1 VGRGGARATAEAQ
14 PLPSFCAGELG
25 SLRAEG
31 GTPAADR
38 ASWGGFRPSDR
49 DRHSRA
55 LEQEEHSM
63 DPRFS
68 RPKSGGVLEMIGN
81 TPLLPIR
88 KLNPNPKVELWAKV
102 EGCNPGGSIKDRIG
116 LSMIEAAEEAG
127 QLEPEMTILEAT
139 SGNTGI
145 GLALVSAVK
154 GYKLLLTMSEAVSVE
169 RRKIL
174 AAFGAEFLLTP
185 GHLGTD
191 GAIERAYDLADQQ
204 PDRYLL
210 VDQYNNP
217 ANPLA
222 HYHGTAPEIWEQ
234 TGGRVTHFVGALG
247 TTGTVMGCSRR
258 LKELNPEI
266 RVIAVEPHLGHKI
279 QGLKSLKEAYVPGI
293 FDKRL
298 VDQKVNV
305 ADEDAFATARLFA
318 KAEGL
323 LVGMSSGAAVFAA
336 LELARSLE
344 RGLVVLILPDFGERY
359 LSTNLFTA

>member
-1 VGRGGARATAEAQ
+1 
-14 PLPSFCAGELG
+14 LDPSF
-25 SLRAEG
+25 
-31 GTPAADR
+31 
-38 ASWGGFRPSDR
+38 
-49 DRHSRA
+49 SRR
-55 LEQEEHSM
+55 
-63 DPRFS
+63 RFES
-68 RPKSGGVLEMIGN
+68 VVEMIGN

-88 KLNPNPKVELWAKV
+88 KLNPNPGVELWGKL
-102 EGCNPGGSIKDRIG
+102 EGCNPGGSIKDRIA

-127 QLEPEMTILEAT
+127 QLKPGMTILEAT

-174 AAFGAEFLLTP
+174 AAYGAEFLLTP
-185 GHLGTD
+185 GDLGTD
-191 GAIERAYDLADQQ
+191 GAIERAYDLADQN

-222 HYHGTAPEIWEQ
+222 HYNGTAPEIWEQ
-234 TGGRVTHFVGALG
+234 TEGRVTHFVASLG

-258 LKELNPEI
+258 LKELKPEI
-266 RVIAVEPHLGHKI
+266 QVVAVEPHLGHKI

-298 VDQKVNV
+298 VDQKINV
-305 ADEDAFATARLFA
+305 ADDDAFETARRFA
-318 KAEGL
+318 KAEGM
-323 LVGMSSGAAVFAA
+323 LVGMSAGAAVFEA
-336 LELARSLE
+336 LELSKTLE
-344 RGLVVLILPDFGERY
+344 QGLIVLILPDFGERY
-359 LSTNLFTA
+359 LSTDLFSA

>member
-1 VGRGGARATAEAQ
+1 
-14 PLPSFCAGELG
+14 
-25 SLRAEG
+25 
-31 GTPAADR
+31 
-38 ASWGGFRPSDR
+38 
-49 DRHSRA
+49 
-55 LEQEEHSM
+55 M
-63 DPRFS
+63 DLSFS
-68 RPKSGGVLEMIGN
+68 RRKFGNVLEMIGN
-81 TPLLPIR
+81 TPLIPIR
-88 KLNPNPKVELWAKV
+88 KLNPNPEVEIWAKL
-102 EGCNPGGSIKDRIG
+102 EGCNPGGSIKDRIA

-127 QLEPEMTILEAT
+127 QLKPGMTILEAT

-174 AAFGAEFLLTP
+174 AAYGAEFLLTP
-185 GHLGTD
+185 GDLGTD
-191 GAIERAYDLADQQ
+191 GAIERAYDLADQH

-222 HYHGTAPEIWEQ
+222 HYNGTAPEIWEQ
-234 TGGRVTHFVGALG
+234 TEGRITHFVATLG

-258 LKELNPEI
+258 LKEFEPGI
-266 RVIAVEPHLGHKI
+266 QVIAVEPHLGHKI

-305 ADEDAFATARLFA
+305 ADEDAFETARRIA
-318 KAEGL
+318 RVEGM
-323 LVGMSSGAAVFAA
+323 LVGMSSGAAVFEA
-336 LELARSLE
+336 LELSKTLE
-344 RGLVVLILPDFGERY
+344 QGVIVLPLADSGERY
-359 LSTNLFTA
+359 LSTDLFSV